1 MSQKIKL
8 LNKIMKNV
16 GTFPNLRMRRNRKG
30 DWIRRLVSEHNLS
43 ANDLI
48 LPLFVKDGVKKKEK
62 IESMPNI
69 FRYSVDEL
77 ARIVEKACKLKIP
90 LIALFPYMEIKKKD
104 SLGKEALNKNNLICK
119 ALRYLKKEF
128 KNDIG
133 IMCDVALDPY
143 TNHGHDG
150 ILKNDKIDN
159 DLTID
164 VLIKQS
170 LLQAQMKCDI
180 IAPSDMMDGRI
191 GEIRKALDG
200 KGFKD
205 TQIVSYAV
213 KYASNFYGPFRD
225 AIGSKKNLRGDKK
238 TYQMDYRNSSEAL
251 REVALDVKEGA
262 DIVMVKPGLP
272 YLDIIRSVKD
282 NFKIPIFSY
291 QVSGEYSLIKNGI
304 QKGII
309 SEETI
314 LESLVSLKRAG
325 SNAIVSYF
333 SLDIANQLK

>member
-1 MSQKIKL
+1 
-8 LNKIMKNV
+8 
-16 GTFPNLRMRRNRKG
+16 
-30 DWIRRLVSEHNLS
+30 
-43 ANDLI
+43 
-48 LPLFVKDGVKKKEK
+48 
-62 IESMPNI
+62 
-69 FRYSVDEL
+69 
-77 ARIVEKACKLKIP
+77 
-90 LIALFPYMEIKKKD
+90 
-104 SLGKEALNKNNLICK
+104 
-119 ALRYLKKEF
+119 
-128 KNDIG
+128 
-133 IMCDVALDPY
+133 MCDVALDPY